1 MKPIIECIRD
11 HIMTFPE
18 LKDGKL
24 MVDCPVTGH
33 YEDIFFSKRFECRK
47 FRWYSYW
54 HFKSLL
60 SYLLCLQF

>member
-24 MVDCPVTGH
+24 MVDCLGNEPVEYVVEPVPCNPIYQKYVDGKLH
-33 YEDIFFSKRFECRK
+33 KAVSFYFRK
-47 FRWYSYW
+47 P
-54 HFKSLL
+54 
-60 SYLLCLQF
+60 